1 MLNKVLPIAG
11 LIAAVSLSGCG
22 GPTQNIDV
30 ANDPGKAVLELD
42 YRDFDQAAAAM
53 VQSLIQ
59 SGSLKKAGGGR
70 YVVAT
75 GRIVN
80 DTMQRIDTDQLM
92 AKVEKDLL
100 NSGMVVMTSAVGGK
114 GASDEMIYQVRDIK
128 KGDRQ
133 DEFDPNS
140 MPATR
145 QIIAPELS
153 LSGKILQRNVRYD
166 RSTQQVEYYFQLHLT
181 DISSG
186 LRFWQDEKI
195 IGKRGSRSSV
205 PW

>member
-1 MLNKVLPIAG
+1 MLNKVLTIAG
-11 LIAAVSLSGCG
+11 LMAAVSLSGCG
-22 GPTQNIDV
+22 GPTQNIDI
-30 ANDPGKAVLELD
+30 ANDPGKAVLGLD

-53 VQSLIQ
+53 VQSLVQ
-59 SGSLKKAGGGR
+59 SESLKKKDGGR

-114 GASDEMIYQVRDIK
+114 GASDEMVYQVRDIK

-133 DEFDPNS
+133 GEFNPDS
-140 MPATR
+140 MPAAK

-153 LSGKILQRNVRYD
+153 LAGKILQRNVRYD
-166 RSTQQVEYYFQLHLT
+166 RSTQQVEYYFQLQLT
-181 DISSG
+181 EISSG

-195 IGKRGSRSSV
+195 IGKRGSKSSV

>member
-30 ANDPGKAVLELD
+30 TNDPGKAVLELD